1 MGFVSIE
8 KEDLQKKKPYAMGKK
23 ELKRALNAN
32 AEEQMAIR
40 EYIKNLKTSGFPDS
54 NHIDTANKI
63 WLALKTIHTQLE
75 GLHRRAR

>member
-8 KEDLQKKKPYAMGKK
+8 KEDLEKAPPRTKAGLRQ
-23 ELKRALNAN
+23 ALHAN
-32 AEEQMAIR
+32 AEEQLLMR
-40 EYIKNLKTSGFPDS
+40 ELKIQFQNEGNKQAADQ
-54 NHIDTANKI
+54 ANKI